1 MQEVKRQGFKIRYT
15 DNKTSQNTE
24 RDDLM
29 GLQEQVA
36 EAIII
41 AFDDLGGNPQTAIEA
56 AKEHDSL
63 QSWTNQELMIAG
75 VAGGVEMAIPGL
87 HALTIPAGIA
97 YLIHKMAYISW
108 GIGAIKGAYVIET
121 AQYSDLRNI
130 LTLWANHIYY
140 NAHILD
146 HMAISLDAFDYT
158 LTDEGY
164 QRMHTVM
171 EDKDENNI
179 VIKTLGV
186 LDNLVHDFGGDE
198 AAQELVQT
206 LTGREDIGE
215 MLVSAQSK
223 VPERESVFTK
233 EMERRIST
241 KLALKLGSRISA
253 RVPARLAMGFVP
265 LAGPIIN
272 AFFNIQSLN
281 SMANSAIKYYDHQLT
296 RQAME
301 E

>member
-1 MQEVKRQGFKIRYT
+1 
-15 DNKTSQNTE
+15 
-24 RDDLM
+24 M
-29 GLQEQVA
+29 GLQEQLA

-41 AFDDLGGNPQTAIEA
+41 AFDDLGGNPQDAIES
-56 AKEHDSL
+56 AKKHDSL
-63 QSWTNQELMIAG
+63 QSWTNQELAMTG
-75 VAGGVEMAIPGL
+75 LVGGIEMAIPGW

-97 YLIHKMAYISW
+97 FLMHKMAYISW

-121 AQYSDLRNI
+121 AQFSDLRNI
-130 LTLWANHIYY
+130 LTLWANHAYY

-146 HMAISLDAFDYT
+146 HMAISMSAFDYA

-164 QRMHTVM
+164 DRVQSVM
-171 EDKDENNI
+171 QDKDENNI

-198 AAQELVQT
+198 AAQKLVQT
-206 LTGREDIGE
+206 LTGRDNVGE
-215 MLVSAQSK
+215 MVVSAQSK
-223 VPERESVFTK
+223 VPVRESVFTK
-233 EMERRIST
+233 EMERRISN
-241 KLALKLGSRISA
+241 KLALKLSSRISA

-272 AFFNIQSLN
+272 AFFNVQSLN
-281 SMANSAIKYYDHQLT
+281 SMATSAIKYYDNQLT
-296 RQAME
+296 RQTLE